1 MSAQELALAQVA
13 QLLDRL
19 AIPYMVIGG
28 QANIIWGEPRATL
41 DIDVTVW
48 VTDDALAGVVDDVQ
62 LTLTSCV
69 SDPLAFVRDTRVLP
83 LATLEGVRVDM
94 IFALLP
100 FEQSAIARSVT
111 REIAGTA
118 VHYCTAEDL
127 ILHKIFSQRP
137 RDLGDL
143 GDAHGVVL
151 RQFAALDRGYLES
164 HIDELTRE
172 LHDPEIRA
180 RWDMWVREAAAREAP
195 LGHA

>member
-13 QLLDRL
+13 RLLKRL
-19 AIPYMVIGG
+19 AIPYMIIGG

-48 VTDDALAGVVDDVQ
+48 VADDALGGAVDEVQ

-69 SDPLAFVRDTRVLP
+69 GDPLAFVRDTRVLP
-83 LATLEGVRVDM
+83 LTTADGVRVDM

-100 FEQSAIARSVT
+100 FEQNAIARSVT

-127 ILHKIFSQRP
+127 ILYKIFSQRP
-137 RDLGDL
+137 RDL

-151 RQFAALDRGYLES
+151 RQFAVLDRGYLEPR
-164 HIDELTRE
+164 IDELARE
-172 LHDPEIRA
+172 LDDPEIRA
-180 RWDMWVREAAAREAP
+180 RWDTWVREAATRDRR
-195 LGHA
+195 